1 MMMSISCSLSF
12 LFVFLWCFYDKGK
25 KGFNIS
31 SCTWY
36 YYTKQETFTIWL
48 LFIFIF
54 YFLTIFRFWYFLLL
68 YASIL
73 LIFWF
78 PPSPKMNLLLW
89 LHACSRLSVLPS
101 HSQSFLFLP
110 MEWLGVGPQL
120 SVFSMLWVKV
130 CVFYLTLNTLHKS
143 LLVISIVFCIPI
155 MYT

>member
-1 MMMSISCSLSF
+1 MMMMMSISCSLSF

-101 HSQSFLFLP
+101 HSQFIPFPSNGMARCGATIISFFNALGEGLCFLSYF
-110 MEWLGVGPQL
+110 EH
-120 SVFSMLWVKV
+120 SA
-130 CVFYLTLNTLHKS
+130 
-143 LLVISIVFCIPI
+143 
-155 MYT
+155 